1 MARPCKPRFIAQAP
15 PLTVFK
21 PAGVPARELDWIELS
36 VDEYEALRLVDGEG
50 LEQEAAAA
58 ELGVSRPTV
67 SRMLARGRGKLA
79 RMLATGAALSIAGGT
94 VCLRDE
100 RGGYG
105 RGRGHGRGGRHRGR
119 GGWRE

>member
-1 MARPCKPRFIAQAP
+1 MARPCKPRWIEQAP
-15 PLTVFK
+15 LATVFK
-21 PAGVPARELDWIELS
+21 PAGVPARDLDWIELS

-79 RMLATGAALSIAGGT
+79 RMLATGAALSIAGGP
-94 VCLRDE
+94 VCLREE
-100 RGGYG
+100 RG
-105 RGRGHGRGGRHRGR
+105 RHGRGHGQGQGGRHRG
-119 GGWRE
+119 GGRWRE